1 MSMSSVQW
9 LNLNRVKLHEIPEEI
24 GKLGK
29 LVCINYINI
38 CFFLCCLCPGLGSI
52 TDTIVSC
59 IMIYNFKVI
68 FFCQKIQ
75 DTITVNICT
84 E

>member
-29 LVCINYINI
+29 LVCISII
-38 CFFLCCLCPGLGSI
+38 FMFFTLHL
-52 TDTIVSC
+52 
-59 IMIYNFKVI
+59 VI
-68 FFCQKIQ
+68 
-75 DTITVNICT
+75 
-84 E
+84 

>member
-38 CFFLCCLCPGLGSI
+38 YLFYVACVQGWAVLQIQLYL
-52 TDTIVSC
+52 VS
-59 IMIYNFKVI
+59 
-68 FFCQKIQ
+68 
-75 DTITVNICT
+75 
-84 E
+84 

>member
-29 LVCINYINI
+29 LVCIKNYCFKFILIFYLFVFNYFI
-38 CFFLCCLCPGLGSI
+38 CLKS
-52 TDTIVSC
+52 S
-59 IMIYNFKVI
+59 Y
-68 FFCQKIQ
+68 Q
-75 DTITVNICT
+75 
-84 E
+84 

>member
-29 LVCINYINI
+29 LVCILFKFYFYFLFI
-38 CFFLCCLCPGLGSI
+38 CIPLYYL
-52 TDTIVSC
+52 
-59 IMIYNFKVI
+59 FK
-68 FFCQKIQ
+68 
-75 DTITVNICT
+75 NHLSMNN
-84 E
+84 